1 MKPAAPSEVT
11 QAVVLVGGKGTRLG
25 GLTSE
30 TPKPLLDVGGRP
42 FLEWV
47 LARLGRQ
54 GIDRVVFT
62 AGYRIEALREWL
74 HGATLDMEVDVF
86 VEDEPLGTG
95 GAFPAMVD
103 RLDDRFFALNGD
115 TLFDVDLGDLTLAAG
130 EGECAIALRQVEDTA
145 RYGRVRQDG
154 ARVTTF
160 AEKASGGPGWING
173 GLYLLQRDVVAT
185 LPQPAS
191 LEDDL
196 LPALARDRA
205 LVGVRSN
212 GFFIDIGV
220 PESYAAAQRSVPEW
234 WAAKYPEARS

>member
-1 MKPAAPSEVT
+1 MSSATPSEVT

-54 GIDRVVFT
+54 GIDRVVLT
-62 AGYRIEALREWL
+62 AGYRVEALRAWL
-74 HGATLDMEVDVF
+74 HGATLDIEVDVF

-130 EGECAIALRQVEDTA
+130 EGECAVALRQVEDTA

-154 ARVTTF
+154 SRVTTF

-173 GLYLLQRDVVAT
+173 GVYLLQRDVVAT

-191 LEDDL
+191 LEDGL

>member
-1 MKPAAPSEVT
+1 MNSDAPYDVT

-54 GIDRVVFT
+54 GIDRVVLT

-130 EGECAIALRQVEDTA
+130 EGECAVALRQVEDTA

-154 ARVTTF
+154 SRVTTF

-173 GLYLLQRDVVAT
+173 GVYLLQRDVVAT

-196 LPALARDRA
+196 FPALARDRA

-220 PESYAAAQRSVPEW
+220 PESYSAAQRSVPEW
-234 WAAKYPEARS
+234 WAAKYPLARS

>member
-1 MKPAAPSEVT
+1 LSSATPSEVT

-54 GIDRVVFT
+54 GIDRVVLT
-62 AGYRIEALREWL
+62 AGYRIEALRAWL

-130 EGECAIALRQVEDTA
+130 EGECAVALRQVEDTA

-154 ARVTTF
+154 SRVTAF
-160 AEKASGGPGWING
+160 AEKASSGPGWING
-173 GLYLLQRDVVAT
+173 GVYLLQRDVVAP

-234 WAAKYPEARS
+234 WAAKYPLARS